1 MDVLIGKDSS
11 LFEATAYHSDDM
23 NTSIEKA
30 NDEKLSRRKHV
41 DELLEN
47 LTLIGN
53 DESISLELEKRVQ
66 ASCYFPAF
74 QSVLKEHKNTIILP
88 EEKNEIS
95 KLQAQSRILD
105 RSACE
110 CVTTMIKTDK
120 DNTDP
125 VTVTVCRAV
134 TRSYQQIS
142 QHLSYLHT
150 VTQKLRLSL
159 KVSFSNLWSNRS
171 ALEQLL
177 QRQARIRPISSTDL
191 NNAESTLLIR
201 ELNYGNQIKTD
212 VCNYSMI
219 ATSLFLRRHRRR
231 NFPKKATKVLNEYFE
246 AHMDDPYPSDETK
259 EQLAKACNVTVAQVS
274 NWFGNKRIRF
284 KKSLDK
290 PNTSKSRRNQTRQ
303 KQ

>member
-23 NTSIEKA
+23 NPLIENA
-30 NDEKLSRRKHV
+30 SDEKLSRRKHV

-47 LTLIGN
+47 LTLVGN

-74 QSVLKEHKNTIILP
+74 QSVLKEHKNSIVLL
-88 EEKNEIS
+88 EEKNKIS

-105 RSACE
+105 RSARE
-110 CVTTMIKTDK
+110 CVTTMVKTDK

-125 VTVTVCRAV
+125 VTLTVCRAV

-150 VTQKLRLSL
+150 VTQEFKRPS
-159 KVSFSNLWSNRS
+159 
-171 ALEQLL
+171 
-177 QRQARIRPISSTDL
+177 RIRPISSTDL

-201 ELNYGNQIKTD
+201 ELNYGNQIKAD

-231 NFPKKATKVLNEYFE
+231 NFPKKATRVLNEYFE

-259 EQLAKACNVTVAQVS
+259 EQLAKACNVS

-290 PNTSKSRRNQTRQ
+290 PNTSKSRRYQTRQ